1 MQCYLTRCHSEPR
14 SYIEEPIYLQSL
26 FWLALLT
33 SSRIIITIIT
43 TPIAN
48 PCHTPESRSI
58 AVCIIVDEEEKR
70 CRMKFGYTGF
80 PFAMAGMNAD
90 LLSVQTRQQA
100 QPMPYYFQCVQ
111 KRRGNVLNFTLLQWR
126 YMFVFIYTYNI
137 YFHRIYIRY
146 CRIFSSWHVK
156 CYNAIVIFDWIVLMV
171 LVFHHLYCKHVLHP

>member
-58 AVCIIVDEEEKR
+58 AVCIIVDEEVKR

-80 PFAMAGMNAD
+80 PFAIAGMNAD

-111 KRRGNVLNFTLLQWR
+111 KDVEMYWTSLYCNEGICLFSYTHTI
-126 YMFVFIYTYNI
+126 FIFIEFIYGIAEFFPVDMLNVTMQLLSLI
-137 YFHRIYIRY
+137 ELF
-146 CRIFSSWHVK
+146 
-156 CYNAIVIFDWIVLMV
+156 
-171 LVFHHLYCKHVLHP
+171 